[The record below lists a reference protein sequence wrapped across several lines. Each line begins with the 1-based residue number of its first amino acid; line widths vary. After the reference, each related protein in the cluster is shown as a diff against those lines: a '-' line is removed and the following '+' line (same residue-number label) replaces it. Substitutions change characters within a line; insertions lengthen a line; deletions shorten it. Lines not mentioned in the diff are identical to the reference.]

1 MTSLIRG
8 SGGGGGGKGGG
19 KAYTPKTAKDTLE
32 STQYAQV
39 LDLLSEGEIEGLK
52 DGNKSIFLNN
62 TPLQNA
68 DGSYNFENVTVF
80 VRRGRQD
87 QRFIPINNAIE
98 DERGVGV
105 EVLQAV
111 PVVRTITDPNT
122 DAVRVTI
129 TFPQIQEFTDKGD
142 IIGSSV
148 QLLIAVQYNG
158 GGFTTVIDDIVS
170 GRSGDQYQRDYVV
183 ALDGEFPVEIKVTRV
198 TEDSPSVKLINS
210 CTWSSYTELIFKKLR
225 YPNSAIV
232 GLRVDAEQ
240 FSSIPTRSYLVRGI
254 KIKIPNNATVDAT
267 NGRLIYSGV
276 WNGAFGAAQW
286 CSDPAWI
293 LWDLLTSTRYGF
305 GDHLQESTLD
315 KWAFY
320 SASQYCSAL
329 VPDGFGGQEPR
340 FSCNVNIQTA
350 EDAYK
355 LINDMCSVFRAMPYW
370 STGALTITQDKP
382 ADASYLFTLAN
393 VSEEGFSYQSSSQ
406 KTRPT
411 VAVVSYLNLETRDIA
426 YESVE
431 DQIAIAK
438 YGAVTTQISAFACT
452 SRGQASR
459 IGEWLL
465 YSEQYESEVISFVAS
480 VDAGVVVR
488 PGQIIEVS
496 DPVRAGQ
503 RRGGRITAATS
514 TRITVDSTT
523 DLPASGGTISVLL
536 PNGTPEIR
544 NVSSRVGAVITVT
557 SAFSTVPNVNSIWIY
572 RTSDLRSSIWRVL
585 SVQEQ
590 DGAQYAISALSYN
603 ASKYDYIERGRPLN
617 QRDVTNLNV
626 IPAAPTGLVL
636 SEALYLYQDQV
647 RAKVIASWR
656 TVMGV
661 SQYEVRWRKS
671 KGNWT
676 ILRQPGPDFE
686 LLDIT
691 PGLFEFQIYSTNA
704 SLKLS
709 TTALVGSITAL
720 GKTAP
725 PADVTGF
732 TATLDPDIGVT
743 LSWNSVA
750 DLDLQ
755 GYEIWQGTAF
765 GTGAKVGLFNAT
777 SKKLG
782 LVPSGNTTWYIK
794 ALDTSGVY
802 SQNASGITIDIN
814 GAVAPINGGIFSGEN
829 FVFSW
834 NKVTGDLATDF
845 YEIRFGST
853 TSTWSTATV
862 LATTKGTTYTV
873 KATWSGTRRFFVA
886 AIDIKGNVGDASF
899 FDAIVTVPTQPS
911 LTQQVIDNNVLLK
924 WNDCKQTLPVDSY
937 ELRRGATFET
947 ATPIGTKKGLFTSVF
962 ETVGGTYTYWLAG
975 IDSAGNYGPAG
986 GVVAVVNQ
994 PPDYILDYDQ
1004 TSTFSG
1010 TKVNTMTEGGKL
1022 FATVNTTETWQSHFT
1037 SRSWTTPQ
1045 DQINAGF
1052 PIYGLPS
1059 TTSGSYTE
1067 EIDFGA
1073 LLAGTKITVAL
1084 TSVNIIGSMTVTP
1097 TLSIKATAGA
1107 AWTDYAGVSTLYG
1120 TNFRYLKIAYNFS
1133 SVGNDDLMRIDT
1145 LQVTLDKK
1153 VKSDGGNGTANSG
1166 DSGGTTVNFNVSFV
1180 DVESIT
1186 VTPSGTA
1193 ARFAI
1198 YDFVDAPNPTSFK
1211 VLLFDTSGTRVSGG
1225 FSWQAKGS

>member
-1 MTSLIRG
+1 MTNLIQG
-8 SGGGGGGKGGG
+8 AGGGGGKGGG
-19 KAYTPKTAKDTLE
+19 KAYKPKTAKDTLE

-87 QRFIPINNAIE
+87 QRFIPLNNAIE
-98 DERGVGV
+98 DERAVGV
-105 EVLQAV
+105 EVLQGT
-111 PVVRTITDPNT
+111 PVVRTITDPNV
-122 DAVRVTI
+122 DAVRITI

-142 IIGSSV
+142 ILGSSV
-148 QLLIAVQYNG
+148 QLQIAVQYNG
-158 GGFTTVIDDIVS
+158 GGFTTVIDDVVS

-183 ALDGEFPVEIKVTRV
+183 NLDGTLPAEIKVTRL
-198 TEDSPSVKLINS
+198 TADSTNVKLVNS
-210 CTWSSYTELIFKKLR
+210 FSWTSYTELVYAKLR

-232 GLRVDAEQ
+232 AMRVDAEQ
-240 FSSIPTRSYLVRGI
+240 FSSIPTRSYLIRGI
-254 KIKIPNNATVDAT
+254 KVKIPNNATVDST
-267 NGRLIYSGV
+267 NGRLTYSGV
-276 WNGAFGAAQW
+276 WNGTFGAAQW

-293 LWDLLTSTRYGF
+293 LWDLLTSKRYGF
-305 GDHLQESTLD
+305 GDFLQEATLD

-350 EDAYK
+350 EEAYK
-355 LINDMCSVFRAMPYW
+355 LINDMCSVFRGMPYW
-370 STGALTITQDKP
+370 STGALTVAQDRP
-382 ADASYLFTLAN
+382 TDRTYLFTLAN
-393 VSEEGFSYQSSSQ
+393 VSEEGFSYQASSQ

-411 VAVVSYLNLETRDIA
+411 VALVSYLDLETRDIA
-426 YESVE
+426 YETVE
-431 DQIAIAK
+431 DQAALAK

-465 YSEQYESEVISFVAS
+465 YSEQYENEVISFTTS
-480 VDAGVVVR
+480 VDAGVLVR
-488 PGQIIEVS
+488 PGQTIEVS

-503 RRGGRITAATS
+503 RRGGRIRAATS
-514 TRITVDSTT
+514 TTITVDSTT
-523 DLPASGGTISVLL
+523 DLPASGGSISILL
-536 PNGTPEIR
+536 PDGTADIR
-544 NVSSRVGAVITVT
+544 DVVSRSGSVITVT
-557 SAFSTVPNVNSIWIY
+557 PAFSAVPNVNTVWIY
-572 RTSDLRSSIWRVL
+572 RTPDLQSSLWRVL

-590 DGAQYAISALSYN
+590 DGAQYTITALSYN
-603 ASKYDYIERGRPLN
+603 ASKYDYIERGRPLK

-636 SEALYLYQDQV
+636 SEALYRYQDQV

-656 TVMGV
+656 SVTGV
-661 SQYEVRWRKS
+661 SQYEVRWRKD

-676 ILRQPGPDFE
+676 VLRKPGPDFE

-709 TTALVGSITAL
+709 TTALTGSITAL

-743 LSWNSVA
+743 LTWNPVA

-765 GTGAKVGLFNAT
+765 GAGTKIGLFNAT

-782 LVPSGNTTWYIK
+782 LVPSGNTSWYIK

-802 SQNASGITIDIN
+802 SQNASGVTIDIN

-834 NKVTGDLATDF
+834 NKVTGDLATDS

-886 AIDIKGNVGDASF
+886 AVDIKGNVGAASF

-937 ELRRGATFET
+937 ELRRGATFAT

-975 IDSAGNYGPAG
+975 IDSAGNYGAAG
-986 GVVAVVNQ
+986 SVVAVVNQ
-994 PPDYILDYDQ
+994 PPDYVLDYNQ
-1004 TSTFSG
+1004 ASTFSG
-1010 TKVNTMTEGGKL
+1010 TKVNTMMEGGKL

-1037 SRSWTTPQ
+1037 SRGWNTPQ

-1052 PIYGLPS
+1052 TFYGLPS

-1073 LLAGTKITVAL
+1073 LLAGTKITATLNSTNVVG
-1084 TSVNIIGSMTVTP
+1084 SVTVTP
-1097 TLSIKATAGA
+1097 TLSVKATAGA
-1107 AWTDYAGVSTLYG
+1107 AWTDYAGISTLYA

-1133 SVGNDDLMRIDT
+1133 SAGGNDLLRIDT
-1145 LQVTLDKK
+1145 LQVTLEKK
-1153 VKSDGGNGTANSG
+1153 LKTDSGSGTANAA
-1166 DSGGTTVNFNVSFV
+1166 DTGGTTVTFNVAFV
-1180 DVESIT
+1180 DIESIS
-1186 VTPSGTA
+1186 VTASGTA
-1193 ARFAI
+1193 ARIAV

-1225 FSWQAKGS
+1225 FSWQVKGS